1 MFAQTATR
9 LTLIATLALAAPA
22 AASWPPGGMLVS
34 SPGEMHGIVSA
45 RIMEFPAGDLALLGV
60 DHGGNNN
67 VYNLQRVSRD
77 GVIAAGWP
85 SGGVGLSSI
94 YTGDPLPAQSIVVD
108 DASRTWRSFVDYGYT
123 YHYMLQSVSADAARV
138 PAGTGYDLG
147 STSSGYIQTHAAPA
161 PGGDVFVTC
170 GSARLKRITV
180 TGVPASGW
188 TSTGVALPGTSYD
201 DNAVLADGSG
211 GVVVFMR
218 SGAGSGTPIATR
230 IDGNGVR
237 HTGWPAGGVA
247 LSNVATSGT
256 ITMDSQLLPSGPDHM
271 LAVWSPDVG
280 SGTRRLMMQRFGLD
294 ATLDPA
300 WPAGGLVVASDT
312 LYACRALADGSGG
325 AYVVRESHGRPVA
338 THITAAGG
346 TLGGTDV
353 EFVDPGARYVG
364 ISGFGIPP
372 GVMNPDAMMA
382 DVTPDGGLLVGWNDK
397 RLAPAVSFRL
407 RWLTPSL
414 TPAPDK
420 PDTGLVYF
428 PGSHA
433 AVGSMHAVHADGDD
447 AAFVAWEDH
456 SSYFDDLWMTRV
468 QAPALVGVDPPSPR
482 ALALSAPRP
491 NPARSAVA
499 FDLTLPDDSPA
510 RVELLDIAGRA
521 VRSKL
526 VHGAGPHIVSFP
538 DVGSLPPGLYLA
550 RVTTRTDSRCVR
562 LALTH

>member
-1 MFAQTATR
+1 MVARAATR

-34 SPGEMHGIVSA
+34 SPGAIHGVFNA
-45 RIMEFPAGDLALLGV
+45 RIMELPVGDLAVLGV
-60 DHGGNNN
+60 GGGGNSN
-67 VYNLQRVSRD
+67 VYVLQRVSRD

-85 SGGVGLSSI
+85 AGGVGFSFVLPAI
-94 YTGDPLPAQSIVVD
+94 ALPAQSIVVD
-108 DASRTWRSFVDYGYT
+108 DASRTWHSWSASGAKLESIT
-123 YHYMLQSVSADAARV
+123 ADATLV
-138 PAGTGYDLG
+138 PAFTPYNLG
-147 STSSGYIQTHAAPA
+147 SSSLMVHAAPA
-161 PGGDVFVTC
+161 PGDEVFVTC
-170 GSARLKRITV
+170 TSARLKRITA
-180 TGVPASGW
+180 TGAPASGW
-188 TSTGVALPGTSYD
+188 TSTGVALPGWDLD
-201 DNAVLADGSG
+201 DNAVLPDGSG

-218 SGAGSGTPIATR
+218 TASAGTPAPIATR

-237 HTGWPAGGVA
+237 HTGWPATGLA
-247 LSNVATSGT
+247 LGSVATGAT

-271 LAVWSPDVG
+271 LAVWSPDNG

-300 WPAGGLVVASDT
+300 WPADGLVVASDT
-312 LYACRALADGSGG
+312 LWACCALADGAGG
-325 AYVVRESHGRPVA
+325 AYVVRESDGRPVA

-353 EFVDPGARYVG
+353 EITDAGARYRP
-364 ISGFGIPP
+364 ICCWGIPTN
-372 GVMNPDAMMA
+372 VMNPAAMIA
-382 DVTPDGGLLVGWNDK
+382 DVTPDGGLLVGWNDA

-414 TPAPDK
+414 TPAPGK

-428 PGSHA
+428 PGSPNVYA
-433 AVGSMHAVHADGDD
+433 GSMLAVRADGND
-447 AAFVAWEDH
+447 AAFVAWGDNR
-456 SSYFDDLWMTRV
+456 SYELGHGDLWMTRV
-468 QAPALVGVDPPSPR
+468 QAPAPVGVDPSSPR

-491 NPARSAVA
+491 NPARTAVA

-510 RVELLDIAGRA
+510 RVELLDVAGRA

-526 VHGAGPHIVSFP
+526 VHGAGLHLVSFP

>member
-1 MFAQTATR
+1 MFAPAATR

-34 SPGEMHGIVSA
+34 SYQTVHGVFNA
-45 RIMEFPAGDLALLGV
+45 RIMELPVGDLVVLGV
-60 DHGGNNN
+60 VGGGNSNGY
-67 VYNLQRVSRD
+67 VLQRVSRD

-85 SGGVGLSSI
+85 AVGVGFWGVLPGI
-94 YTGDPLPAQSIVVD
+94 PLPAQSIVVD
-108 DASRTWRSFVDYGYT
+108 DASRTWHSWSSSG
-123 YHYMLQSVSADAARV
+123 YMLESISADGARV
-138 PAGTGYDLG
+138 PENTPYNLG
-147 STSSGYIQTHAAPA
+147 SSFGYCGHAAPA
-161 PGGDVFVTC
+161 PGGEVFVTC
-170 GSARLKRITV
+170 SSARLKRITA
-180 TGVPASGW
+180 TGAPASGW
-188 TSTGVALPGTSYD
+188 TSTGVALPGANYD
-201 DNAVLADGSG
+201 DNAVLPDGSG
-211 GVVVFMR
+211 GVVVFVR
-218 SGAGSGTPIATR
+218 TSASGTPIATR

-237 HTGWPAGGVA
+237 HTGWPATGLA
-247 LSNVATSGT
+247 LSSVANGAT
-256 ITMDSQLLPSGPDHM
+256 ITSDSQLLPSGPDHM
-271 LAVWSPDVG
+271 LAVWSPDDG

-300 WPAGGLVVASDT
+300 WPATGLVVASDT
-312 LYACRALADGSGG
+312 LWACCALADGAGG
-325 AYVVRESHGRPVA
+325 AYIVRESHGRPVA

-353 EFVDPGARYVG
+353 EFTDAGARYVP
-364 ISGFGIPP
+364 ICCWGIPTN
-372 GVMNPDAMMA
+372 VMNPAAMMA
-382 DVTPDGGLLVGWNDK
+382 DVTPDGGLLVGWNDT

-414 TPAPDK
+414 TPAPGK

-428 PGSHA
+428 PGSPYPH
-433 AVGSMHAVHADGDD
+433 VGSMLAVHADGDD
-447 AAFVAWEDH
+447 AAFVAWGDRRPCC
-456 SSYFDDLWMTRV
+456 SFYDSDLWMTRV
-468 QAPALVGVDPPSPR
+468 EAPALVGVDPSSPR

-491 NPARSAVA
+491 NPARTAVA

-510 RVELLDIAGRA
+510 RVELLDVAGRA

-526 VHGAGPHIVSFP
+526 VHGAGLHIVSFP